1 MKERIKQLLAEK
13 GLTQAEFADFIGVG
27 RPSITHLMTG
37 RDKSSQVV
45 VSKTLLK
52 FPEINPLWLLK
63 GEGDMYRE
71 NAKLTVVTPEMLK
84 KSAPE
89 EIQADL
95 FSMEDEAAST
105 LSPAS
110 SPLPAG
116 EGQAQAAPVVT
127 ATPSVS
133 QPSEVTGAQFQAA
146 PAAQTQTSPAA
157 QTQTSPATTT
167 TTTTNTNTTVM
178 PQSQTM
184 PVVPQQHPEPVT
196 LNAQPQSG
204 AVVQSPVAAQ
214 VAPVPA
220 APVAPAVP
228 QQADPVPQVQPAAP
242 VIEAAPSV
250 TQAQPAAPA
259 AAKGSKKIK
268 KVVFFYADRTFEEFY
283 PSED

>member
-146 PAAQTQTSPAA
+146 PAAQTQTSPA
-157 QTQTSPATTT
+157 TTT
-167 TTTTNTNTTVM
+167 TTNTTVM

-204 AVVQSPVAAQ
+204 AVVQSPVAEQ
-214 VAPVPA
+214 VAPVPE

-228 QQADPVPQVQPAAP
+228 QQADTVPQVQPAAP